1 MPYINDLHP
10 YTALPYNRAMHT
22 VIETDAYLSA
32 AKDAKMSDD
41 ERKAAVDLIAADPQS
56 GDIMQGTGGVRKAR
70 IAGKGKGKSG
80 GYRVVWWFGGGD
92 IPVFMLTVFG
102 KGEKANLSQAERN
115 ALRRLTAT
123 LRDSLGA
130 R

>member
-10 YTALPYNRAMHT
+10 YTALPYKRAMHT